1 MLAEWQKT
9 RKTFRH
15 GRLAKALIEAAVAR
29 LEKDGVD
36 ALSLRE
42 LAKDVGVNHRAVYR
56 HFPDKLSLVACV
68 AEEGWQ
74 RMKRRIKQKTT
85 KKSPGEQPPIGAAV
99 GFYLFARSHP
109 HLFALMAGPRINIK
123 GAFPT
128 LEATMAETME
138 MFRKPFLDSGLE
150 PELAR
155 NRAALFVSAL
165 QGITTQILHGRL
177 HVSRAKTID
186 FVADAARRLFEGLR
200 TYDT

>member
-74 RMKRRIKQKTT
+74 
-85 KKSPGEQPPIGAAV
+85 
-99 GFYLFARSHP
+99 
-109 HLFALMAGPRINIK
+109 
-123 GAFPT
+123 
-128 LEATMAETME
+128 
-138 MFRKPFLDSGLE
+138 
-150 PELAR
+150 
-155 NRAALFVSAL
+155 
-165 QGITTQILHGRL
+165 
-177 HVSRAKTID
+177 
-186 FVADAARRLFEGLR
+186 
-200 TYDT
+200 